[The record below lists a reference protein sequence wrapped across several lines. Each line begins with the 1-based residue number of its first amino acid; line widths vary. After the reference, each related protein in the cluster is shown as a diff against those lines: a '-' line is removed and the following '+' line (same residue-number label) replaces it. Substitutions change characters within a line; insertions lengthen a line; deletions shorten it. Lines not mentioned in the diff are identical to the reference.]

1 MNVNGLK
8 AGEGI
13 TFSERTQRQT
23 NLPTRCG
30 SEVSTMQL
38 FELFFFV
45 GYLFIEQNS
54 FLLER
59 SLSESSLST
68 YSLTLSS
75 RTHLR

>member
-8 AGEGI
+8 AAEGI
-13 TFSERTQRQT
+13 TFSEQTQRQT

-38 FELFFFV
+38 LELFFFV

-59 SLSESSLST
+59 SLSGSSLST
-68 YSLTLSS
+68 YGLTLSS
-75 RTHLR
+75 SSHLQ